1 MADLKNIKTLTEE
14 TLLRDQP
21 FIDSIKNDLSLA
33 IDSATQSE
41 TEYKVEY
48 DIEAALNGTSGPL
61 QEQRIKNYI
70 LKRLKELGYRA
81 KITTDTLPMLEVT
94 WTIAELS
101 VASL

>member
-14 TLLRDQP
+14 TLLRDQT

-33 IDSATQSE
+33 IDAATQQE
-41 TEYKVEY
+41 TEYKIEY
-48 DIEAALNGTSGPL
+48 DIDTALNAVSGPL

-70 LKRLKELGYRA
+70 LKRLKDLGYRA

>member
-21 FIDSIKNDLSLA
+21 FIDSIKNDLSVA
-33 IDSATQSE
+33 IDTATQEE
-41 TEYKVEY
+41 TEYKIEY
-48 DIEAALNGTSGPL
+48 DINTALNAVSGPL

-101 VASL
+101 VANL